1 MFNWCLTYMFL
12 PSAAIMVSMGML
24 GIRLEGEKTHAS
36 LWGSGMLAST
46 FLISAAPKPV
56 AVRLCLGRE
65 IPSGPTGPWMSE
77 MGADVDGFLS
87 RVWVAMVVVWEVV
100 RY

>member
-1 MFNWCLTYMFL
+1 
-12 PSAAIMVSMGML
+12 
-24 GIRLEGEKTHAS
+24 
-36 LWGSGMLAST
+36 MLAST

-65 IPSGPTGPWMSE
+65 IPSGPTGPWRSE

-87 RVWVAMVVVWEVV
+87 RVLVAIVGVKEVLIV
-100 RY
+100 MEVLEVLEREDILYS

>member
-1 MFNWCLTYMFL
+1 
-12 PSAAIMVSMGML
+12 
-24 GIRLEGEKTHAS
+24 
-36 LWGSGMLAST
+36 MLAST

-77 MGADVDGFLS
+77 IGADVEGFLS
-87 RVWVAMVVVWEVV
+87 RVWVAMVDMKEGIDKMDLRGGKGGRQVDERKLKWKT
-100 RY
+100 